1 MGQSSWITIL
11 LRVRVP
17 VLSEH
22 SMFMPAIS
30 SMEAR
35 RVTIAPSCDSW
46 REPSASVVV
55 HTISMAMGMDAT
67 SSTTVKDSAS
77 LTGSLP

>member
-11 LRVRVP
+11 LSVRVP
-17 VLSEH
+17 VLSEQ

-30 SMEAR
+30 SIDAR
-35 RVTIAPSCDSW
+35 RVTMAPSWESV

-67 SSTTVKDSAS
+67 SSTTVKESAS
-77 LTGSLP
+77 LTFSLP

>member
-1 MGQSSWITIL
+1 MVFM
-11 LRVRVP
+11 VRVP

-35 RVTIAPSCDSW
+35 RVTIAPCFDRS

-55 HTISMAMGMDAT
+55 HTISMAIGMEAT
-67 SSTTVKDSAS
+67 SRTTANDSA
-77 LTGSLP
+77 LVKGSSMSSMFDS